1 MRFGSRS
8 HAYDRSCAVT
18 REHSLPVLEAAHIQP
33 YALGGAHDVRNGVLL
48 RSDLHRLF
56 DLGYVT
62 VMPDL
67 HLQVSAR
74 LRRDFENGRTYYP
87 LHGTEVIVPA
97 AAARRPDAALRG
109 WHAEHV
115 YRS

>member
-1 MRFGSRS
+1 
-8 HAYDRSCAVT
+8 
-18 REHSLPVLEAAHIQP
+18 
-33 YALGGAHDVRNGVLL
+33 VRNGVLL

-67 HLQVSAR
+67 HLEVSPR
-74 LRRDFENGRTYYP
+74 LRSDFENGRTYYP

-97 AAARRPDAALRG
+97 AAALRTLRCSAG
-109 WHAEHV
+109 MRNTSTEADGK
-115 YRS
+115 SLAGC

>member
-1 MRFGSRS
+1 
-8 HAYDRSCAVT
+8 
-18 REHSLPVLEAAHIQP
+18 
-33 YALGGAHDVRNGVLL
+33 LL

-67 HLQVSAR
+67 HLEVSSR
-74 LRRDFENGRTYYP
+74 LRSDFENGRTYYP

-97 AAARRPDAALRG
+97 SAALRPDAALLG

-115 YRS
+115 HRS